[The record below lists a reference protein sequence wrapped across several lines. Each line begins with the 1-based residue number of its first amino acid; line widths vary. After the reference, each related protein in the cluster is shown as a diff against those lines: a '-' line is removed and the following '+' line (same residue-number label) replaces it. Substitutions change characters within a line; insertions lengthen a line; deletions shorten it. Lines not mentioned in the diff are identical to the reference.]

1 MGLADLLWLPGAVLL
16 LLSDVVIVQAENPPP
31 RWVNGIRGES
41 VLLPPDEIP
50 GRRIQEIEWFFGSGL
65 RVSIGKSKDGMLEEY
80 NYTNRFHQRLK
91 MQNET
96 ALRIDGLE
104 MGDTGTFQALV
115 RFTTGT
121 VVSQDFHLTVY
132 EPVPTPEI
140 RILSSSNDICNVT
153 LGCVVPAEAAVNVT
167 WKAPTHLE
175 GPDQYQLSPDR
186 TILHLSLNLSALDR
200 VFFCEASNPVQM
212 KSISINASSLCA
224 GRGSA
229 SISQVMESSPG
240 VEYAVIKRTPPEG
253 NDEVL
258 ANPETSPM
266 GLKHPPQKLKTI
278 YDEVRFSPRERPAE
292 VI

>member
-1 MGLADLLWLPGAVLL
+1 
-16 LLSDVVIVQAENPPP
+16 
-31 RWVNGIRGES
+31 
-41 VLLPPDEIP
+41 
-50 GRRIQEIEWFFGSGL
+50 
-65 RVSIGKSKDGMLEEY
+65 MLEEY

-121 VVSQDFHLTVY
+121 VVTQDFHLTVY

-167 WKAPTHLE
+167 WKAPAHLE
-175 GPDQYQLSPDR
+175 GPDQYLLSPDR

-200 VFFCEASNPVQM
+200 VFFCLVSNPVQM
-212 KSISINASSLCA
+212 KSVSINASSLCA
-224 GRGSA
+224 GRGQLGVA
-229 SISQVMESSPG
+229 AGRWGHVRLLLLPLLLALEIS
-240 VEYAVIKRTPPEG
+240 AVILVNLLVREPRADQRTKRT
-253 NDEVL
+253 D
-258 ANPETSPM
+258 AN
-266 GLKHPPQKLKTI
+266 
-278 YDEVRFSPRERPAE
+278 
-292 VI
+292 